1 MTKQNDW
8 IETEMQLMKEEYQKL
23 QMSKKQFE
31 KLELTMKEAKM
42 EHTKLHRKSIIAK
55 FSAAAALIAG
65 LIVLPNISAATAHAM
80 EQIPV
85 IGQLVDVVTFRDYKY
100 KSERN
105 TADVKI
111 PELKVGDHAK
121 DSNATEKL
129 ERTTT
134 EINAEI
140 QKITDKLIKEFKSNL
155 KNDGGYQDI
164 AVDSEI
170 LATTDDYFT
179 LKLNCYQAAGSGY
192 QFNHYYTIDL
202 NTGER
207 LHLKDIFKE
216 GADYVTPISENIK
229 KQMKEQMKADENVIY
244 WLGSEVNEW
253 DFKTIPEDPSFYMD
267 EKGQVVISFNEGDVA
282 PMYMGVVEFTIPADV
297 FMEYENKDK

>member
-8 IETEMQLMKEEYQKL
+8 LETEIQLMNEEYQKP
-23 QMSKKQFE
+23 QMSKEQFE
-31 KLELTMKEAKM
+31 KLKLTMEAAKM
-42 EHTKLHRKSIIAK
+42 EHTKVHKKSVIAK
-55 FSAAAALIAG
+55 FSASAALIAG
-65 LIVLPNISAATAHAM
+65 MIVLPNISAATAHAM

-100 KSERN
+100 ESERN
-105 TADVKI
+105 TADVKV
-111 PELKVGDHAK
+111 PELKAGDHAK
-121 DSNATEKL
+121 SSKAAEKL
-129 ERTTT
+129 EHTTA
-134 EINAEI
+134 EINSEI
-140 QKITDKLIKEFKSNL
+140 QKITDKFVEEFKSNL
-155 KNDGGYQDI
+155 KNDGGCQDI

-170 LATTDDYFT
+170 LATANDYFT

-244 WLGSEVNEW
+244 WLDSEMDEW
-253 DFKTIPEDPSFYMD
+253 DFEAIPEDPSFYLD
-267 EKGQVVISFNEGDVA
+267 ENEQIVISFNEGDIA

-297 FMEYENKDK
+297 LHGIRK